1 MNVTIVRAD
10 MRKDADGS
18 YLGHVTFQPEGLQSA
33 YEVTLFSKKGK
44 EWDYSLSF
52 AGDSGSEEEILALD
66 DRLEEDDDLF
76 EELLEAASRTLPEEA

>member
-10 MRKDADGS
+10 MKKEADGS
-18 YLGHVTFQPEGLQSA
+18 YLGHVAFRPEGFQSA

-52 AGDSGSEEEILALD
+52 AGDSGSEEEILTLD
-66 DRLEEDDDLF
+66 DRLEEDDELF
-76 EELLEAASRTLPEEA
+76 EELLEAAWRTLPEEA

>member
-10 MRKDADGS
+10 MKKDEDGS
-18 YLGHVTFQPEGLQSA
+18 YLGHVAFQLEGFQSA

-52 AGDSGSEEEILALD
+52 AGSSGSEEEIVALD
-66 DRLEEDDDLF
+66 DKLEEDDDLF
-76 EELLEAASRTLPEEA
+76 EVLLEAAWRTMPEEA